1 MTSRWYSWIVGA
13 LVLAILAKS
22 SHPQTISIGRNKRIV
37 IVGGGPAGVHWASLL
52 AIKGFTNIRI
62 LDSGTKVGGK
72 SKSYYDKDGLRHD
85 LGTCYAHT
93 LYQPIFDLLKRYDPN
108 NVPLPYLPTNKGQT
122 WILRDGL
129 PKTDYYS
136 YSVQVAMVNT
146 QAAAPEAAATS
157 LTDAISRYIQIHESI
172 FGTYSYGLP
181 PKPKD
186 WSLIRMTAWDFLV
199 KNNLTAL
206 AGPLSYTLGQQGY
219 GFFQETA
226 AFYMLWW
233 VHPDLLKDRRQYMLS
248 GGFQS
253 LWINMANA
261 FPDQVTVSLR
271 HKVTKIVRSAKSGI
285 TISATIDDTTPVT
298 IQADHLVM
306 AVDLN
311 RNNAPIVP
319 DLDSKE
325 TPLFTTQNIAAT
337 FVVSLIESDAS
348 PIETVSEWWPN
359 RGAGSM
365 QGRLQLTRNTRLA
378 LYGPNSSVPYS
389 LSTTP
394 GSPPVTFG
402 VNATGRQR
410 RVAYQYY
417 LRPARENDASASR
430 DTLLLDLQMANM
442 SNVNVIKQYEWN
454 YAPRYN
460 QSTIEKGA
468 PWNVWEQQG
477 YRNTTWI
484 GSSVCYESTLDVV
497 MYNNNLIKRVVMTG

>member
-1 MTSRWYSWIVGA
+1 MVGA
-13 LVLAILAKS
+13 LLLAILAKS
-22 SHPQTISIGRNKRIV
+22 SHPQTISIGRNQRIV

-52 AIKGFTNIRI
+52 ALKGFTNIRI
-62 LDSGTKVGGK
+62 LDSGTEVGGK
-72 SKSYYDKDGLRHD
+72 SKSYKDKQGLRHD

-93 LYQPIFDLLKRYDPN
+93 LYQPIFDLLKRYDPG
-108 NVPLPYLPTNKGQT
+108 NVPVPYLPTNKGQT

-129 PKTDYYS
+129 PATDYSS
-136 YSVQVAMVNT
+136 YSVQVAMVNGKLAT
-146 QAAAPEAAATS
+146 PQAAANS
-157 LTDAISRYIQIHESI
+157 LADAITRYIQIHNSI
-172 FGTYSYGLP
+172 FGAYSYGLP
-181 PKPKD
+181 P
-186 WSLIRMTAWDFLV
+186 SRRI
-199 KNNLTAL
+199 
-206 AGPLSYTLGQQGY
+206 GY

-233 VHPDLLKDRRQYMLS
+233 VHPDLIKDRRQYMLS
-248 GGFQS
+248 GGYQS
-253 LWINMANA
+253 LWINMAKA

-311 RNNAPIVP
+311 RNNAPITP
-319 DLDSKE
+319 DLDAKE

-337 FVVSLIESDAS
+337 FVVSLIESDPS
-348 PIETVSEWWPN
+348 PIESVAEWWPD

-378 LYGPNSSVPYS
+378 LYSPNSSVPYS

-417 LRPARENDASASR
+417 LRPARENDAAASR
-430 DTLLLDLQMANM
+430 GTLLQDLQLANM
-442 SNVNVIKQYEWN
+442 SNVDVIKQYEWN

-460 QSTIEKGA
+460 QSTIENGA
-468 PWNVWEQQG
+468 PWKVWEQQG

-484 GSSVCYESTLDVV
+484 GSSVSYESTLDVV
-497 MYNNNLIKRVVMTG
+497 TYNNNLIKRVVMTG